1 MLQVLTD
8 ILFTNKKICIM
19 DKVLEVEKFSSNDYW
34 FSAQQLAK
42 FVNTNKISKDQ
53 ILKITSVTRDN
64 VLILFYYKS
73 A

>member
-1 MLQVLTD
+1 ME
-8 ILFTNKKICIM
+8 
-19 DKVLEVEKFSSNDYW
+19 KVLEVERFSSNDHW

-64 VLILFYYKS
+64 MLILFYYKNV
-73 A
+73 

>member
-1 MLQVLTD
+1 
-8 ILFTNKKICIM
+8 M